1 MWWPRIRRPSKNR
14 EAWTQAGGEGPMMM
28 EVGVGAAPCDGQPQ
42 RCCQELGEA
51 WADPSG
57 PPAETSQRS
66 VRTVSSGP
74 TES

>member
-1 MWWPRIRRPSKNR
+1 
-14 EAWTQAGGEGPMMM
+14 MMM

-57 PPAETSQRS
+57 PPAETSQLS